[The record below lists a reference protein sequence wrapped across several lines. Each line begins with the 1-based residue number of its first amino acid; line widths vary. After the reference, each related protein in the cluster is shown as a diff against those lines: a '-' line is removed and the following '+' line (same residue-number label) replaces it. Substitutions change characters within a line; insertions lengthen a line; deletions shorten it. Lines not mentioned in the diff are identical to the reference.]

1 VLVVLLPEYL
11 PVTAAAD
18 IHSRRVSIAED
29 SALCGCWRFLVEID
43 DQLSA
48 LQKIFESVVMFLINN
63 RNFALGFCYP
73 ETYY

>member
-1 VLVVLLPEYL
+1 MRLKVRFSV
-11 PVTAAAD
+11 AAG
-18 IHSRRVSIAED
+18 R
-29 SALCGCWRFLVEID
+29 LLVEID
-43 DQLSA
+43 NQLSA